1 MSGGGKYAEMVGGGG
16 NGSGENTEV
25 VGESGIRSG
34 KNAEVR
40 MSGNGNGKY
49 AEIINHPRYEPK
61 RHPRMSRRMRAAQFA
76 PYAALTGHAEA
87 VRKTAKFAE
96 LRSRRVIEMNMD
108 DVSGEWEEK

>member
-1 MSGGGKYAEMVGGGG
+1 MSGGEKYAEMVGGGG
-16 NGSGENTEV
+16 NGSGE
-25 VGESGIRSG
+25 
-34 KNAEVR
+34 NAEVR

-87 VRKTAKFAE
+87 VRRTAKFAE

-108 DVSGEWEEK
+108 DVSGEWGKK